1 MVFGLGSRTDR
12 GQTAFCRLMP
22 GQKAGWS
29 RDRVWI
35 RAHGNNYEIDYMG
48 RILARIRGFFDPGG
62 ASPPPLRAS
71 AAGIR
76 PRRPF
81 PPVTCTPGLH
91 MCVSAGAV
99 AAVSAGVPKAVFGP
113 GSGGF
118 LIRAACRFWPSAAR
132 MFASPAGSESRVLR
146 VKCAFASMRQTT
158 SAGAGGFPVPDQ
170 KTPESGTAA
179 VGACRNP
186 ARPPTPVVPAGGVA
200 DSLACRMGTVHLPR
214 SGIDM
219 PAAPPGVAS
228 TPARVRT

>member
-1 MVFGLGSRTDR
+1 M
-12 GQTAFCRLMP
+12 
-22 GQKAGWS
+22 
-29 RDRVWI
+29 
-35 RAHGNNYEIDYMG
+35 
-48 RILARIRGFFDPGG
+48 ARIRGFFDPGG
-62 ASPPPLRAS
+62 ASPPPSESVSGRYQAPPAFPSRHLHARS
-71 AAGIR
+71 AYVRVCRCGR
-76 PRRPF
+76 GGVCRRI
-81 PPVTCTPGLH
+81 
-91 MCVSAGAV
+91 
-99 AAVSAGVPKAVFGP
+99 PKAVFGP

>member
-1 MVFGLGSRTDR
+1 MLLGGFWPGFGGFL
-12 GQTAFCRLMP
+12 
-22 GQKAGWS
+22 
-29 RDRVWI
+29 I
-35 RAHGNNYEIDYMG
+35 RAAH
-48 RILARIRGFFDPGG
+48 
-62 ASPPPLRAS
+62 PPPPSESIGGGYQAPPAFPSRHPHARS
-71 AAGIR
+71 AYVRVCRCGRGGIC
-76 PRRPF
+76 RR
-81 PPVTCTPGLH
+81 TGD
-91 MCVSAGAV
+91 G
-99 AAVSAGVPKAVFGP
+99 FGP

-158 SAGAGGFPVPDQ
+158 STGAGGFPIPDQ

-200 DSLACRMGTVHLPR
+200 DSLAWRMGTVHLPR